1 MEKWIFANFIL
12 FWDFQ
17 IADCAVLLIL
27 AIFAGLAAV
36 IHA

>member
-1 MEKWIFANFIL
+1 MEKWIFVNFIF

-17 IADCAVLLIL
+17 IADYAVLLML
-27 AIFAGLAAV
+27 AIFAGFAAV